1 MTEEYEF
8 KEKNVNLHFK
18 AMTLFVY
25 SESKS
30 EAGDQAEDEGMG
42 RDKEQV
48 DAEDKGHGYFQKK
61 QTGLLLKHTQDRGFG
76 WSNKT

>member
-42 RDKEQV
+42 REK
-48 DAEDKGHGYFQKK
+48 
-61 QTGLLLKHTQDRGFG
+61 
-76 WSNKT
+76 